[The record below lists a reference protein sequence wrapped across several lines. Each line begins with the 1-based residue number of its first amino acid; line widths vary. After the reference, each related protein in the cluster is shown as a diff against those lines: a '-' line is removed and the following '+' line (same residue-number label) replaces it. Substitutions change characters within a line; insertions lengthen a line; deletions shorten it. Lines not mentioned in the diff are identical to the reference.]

1 MKYAANYVKS
11 AAAILSS
18 FKNESPFS
26 IYLKAY
32 FAANKKFG
40 SKDRKFIGQLCYQYF
55 RTGKSLANLPLEEA
69 IPVAIFLCNE
79 QPNDWDILFSE
90 EWMEAWSPELTE
102 RVSFVQQKVPSFA
115 ISMIF
120 PFEDCVGKSIEFSSF
135 NESHLIQPYLFV
147 RVRPGRLQNVL
158 KALDKANIAYTAI
171 SETCLALANGTK
183 LEGIG
188 EVDKDFVVQDFSSQQ
203 TAVLMEPAKKLRKGK
218 DASIDIWDC
227 CAASGGKS
235 ILARDVLGN
244 INLTV
249 SDLRKTII
257 QNLIS
262 RFQRAGIRQFDSVI
276 VNLSEPLQSPE
287 LQHKTFDL
295 IICDAPCSGSGTW
308 GRTPEQLSFFK
319 TENIQEFQQT
329 QQAIVK
335 SVFTK
340 LRPGGYFLYITC
352 SVFEA
357 ENEAMVNYILQTIPS
372 TELMNQQL
380 IAGFRHRADSM
391 FAALIRK
398 QD

>member
-55 RTGKSLANLPLEEA
+55 RTGKSLADLPTEEA
-69 IPVAIFLCNE
+69 IRVAVFLCNE
-79 QPNDWDILFSE
+79 QPNDWGGLFSE
-90 EWMEAWSPELTE
+90 AWIEAWSPALSERIAIVQKEIPDFKSEL
-102 RVSFVQQKVPSFA
+102 
-115 ISMIF
+115 IF
-120 PFEDCVGKSIEFSSF
+120 PFEKWISKSIDFKLF
-135 NESHLIQPYLFV
+135 NESHLIQPYLFI
-147 RVRPGRLQNVL
+147 RIRPGRLQNVL
-158 KALDKANIAYTAI
+158 KALDKANIAYRSI
-171 SETCLALANGTK
+171 SDNCLALANGTK

-188 EVDKDFVVQDFSSQQ
+188 EVDKDFVVQDYSSQQ

-218 DASIDIWDC
+218 DASIDIWDS

-249 SDLRKTII
+249 SDVRKTII

-276 VNLSEPLQSPE
+276 VNLSEPVQSPE

-308 GRTPEQLSFFK
+308 GRTPEQLSFFN
-319 TENIQEFQQT
+319 TEHIQEYQKT
-329 QQAIVK
+329 QESIVT
-335 SVFTK
+335 SVFPK

-357 ENEAMVNYILQTIPS
+357 ENEGIMQYISQSILTA
-372 TELMNQQL
+372 ELISQQL
-380 IAGFRHRADSM
+380 IAGFEKRADFM
-391 FAALIRK
+391 FAALFRK

>member
-40 SKDRKFIGQLCYQYF
+40 SKDRKYIGQLCYQYF
-55 RTGKSLANLPLEEA
+55 RTGKSLTDLPTEEA
-69 IPVAIFLCNE
+69 IRVSVFLCNE
-79 QPNDWDILFSE
+79 QPNDWGVLFSE
-90 EWMEAWSPELTE
+90 AWIEAWSPVLSERIAIVQKEIPAFKSEL
-102 RVSFVQQKVPSFA
+102 
-115 ISMIF
+115 IF
-120 PFEDCVGKSIEFSSF
+120 PFEKWISKAIDFKLF
-135 NESHLIQPYLFV
+135 NESHLIQPYLFI
-147 RVRPGRLQNVL
+147 RIRPGRLQNVL
-158 KALDKANIAYTAI
+158 KALDKANIAYSSI
-171 SETCLALANGTK
+171 SEHCLALANGTK

-188 EVDKDFVVQDFSSQQ
+188 EVDKDFVVQDYSSQQ
-203 TAVLMEPAKKLRKGK
+203 TADLMEPVKKLRKGK

-262 RFQRAGIRQFDSVI
+262 RFQRAGIRQFDAVI

-287 LQHKTFDL
+287 LQQKTFDL

-319 TENIQEFQQT
+319 VESIREYQQT
-329 QQAIVK
+329 QQSIVK
-335 SVFTK
+335 SVFPK

-357 ENEAMVNYILQTIPS
+357 ENEGMVQYISQSISDVALIS
-372 TELMNQQL
+372 HQL
-380 IAGFRHRADSM
+380 IAGFEKRADSM
-391 FAALIRK
+391 FAALFRK

>member
-11 AAAILSS
+11 AAAILSA

-26 IYLKAY
+26 IFLKAY

-55 RTGKSLANLPLEEA
+55 RTGKSLADLPVEEA
-69 IPVAIFLCNE
+69 IPVSIFLCNE
-79 QPNDWDILFSE
+79 QPGDWGILFNE
-90 EWMEAWSPELTE
+90 EWIQAWSPELAD
-102 RVSFVQQKVPSFA
+102 RIAFVQKEIAAFKVEL
-115 ISMIF
+115 IF
-120 PFEDCVGKSIEFSSF
+120 PFEKWITKSIEFRSF
-135 NESHLIQPYLFV
+135 NEAHLIQPYLFL
-147 RVRPGRLQNVL
+147 RIRPGRLQNVL
-158 KALDKANIAYTAI
+158 KALDKANIAYSSI
-171 SETCLALANGTK
+171 SENCLALANGTK

-188 EVDKDFVVQDFSSQQ
+188 EIDKDFVVQDYSSQQ
-203 TAVLMEPAKKLRKGK
+203 TADLMEPAKKLRKGK

-249 SDLRKTII
+249 SDLRKSIL

-276 VNLSEPLQSPE
+276 VNLSEPLHSPG

-319 TENIQEFQQT
+319 VESIPEYHET
-329 QQAIVK
+329 QKAIVNT
-335 SVFTK
+335 VFPK

-357 ENEAMVNYILQTIPS
+357 ENEGIVQHILQSNTN
-372 TELMNQQL
+372 TELISQQF
-380 IAGFRHRADSM
+380 ISGFEKRADSM
-391 FAALIRK
+391 FAALFRK

>member
-55 RTGKSLANLPLEEA
+55 RTGKSLTDLPTEEA
-69 IPVAIFLCNE
+69 IRVACFLCNE
-79 QPNDWDILFSE
+79 QPSDWGALFSE
-90 EWMEAWSPELTE
+90 VWIEAWSPALSE
-102 RVSFVQQKVPSFA
+102 RIAFIQKEIPAFKVE
-115 ISMIF
+115 MIF
-120 PFEDCVGKSIEFSSF
+120 PFEKWISKSIDFSLF
-135 NESHLIQPYLFV
+135 NESHLIQPYLFL
-147 RVRPGRLQNVL
+147 RIRPGRQQNVL
-158 KALDKANIAYTAI
+158 KALDKANVAYTTI
-171 SETCLALANGTK
+171 SENCLALANGTK
-183 LEGIG
+183 LEGIS
-188 EVDKDFVVQDFSSQQ
+188 EIDKDFVVQDYSSQQ
-203 TAVLMEPAKKLRKGK
+203 TAELMEPAKKLRKGK
-218 DASIDIWDC
+218 DASIDVWDS

-244 INLTV
+244 MNLTV
-249 SDLRKTII
+249 SDVRKTII

-276 VNLSEPLQSPE
+276 VNLSEPLYSPE

-319 TENIQEFQQT
+319 VESIPAYHQT
-329 QQAIVK
+329 QKAIVNT
-335 SVFTK
+335 VFPK

-357 ENEAMVNYILQTIPS
+357 ENEGIVQHILQSNTK
-372 TELMNQQL
+372 TELISQQF
-380 IAGFRHRADSM
+380 IPGFEKRADSM
-391 FAALIRK
+391 FAALFRK

>member
-11 AAAILSS
+11 AAIILSS

-26 IYLKAY
+26 IYLKAF

-55 RTGKSLANLPLEEA
+55 RTGKSLADLSLEEA
-69 IPVAIFLCNE
+69 IPVAVFLCND
-79 QPNDWDILFSE
+79 QPYHWEILFNDK
-90 EWMEAWSPELTE
+90 WINAWSPELHE
-102 RVSFVQQKVPSFA
+102 RIAFVQQEIIGFQHSL
-115 ISMIF
+115 IF
-120 PFEDCVGKSIEFSSF
+120 PFIDWVGKSVEKNPFI
-135 NESHLIQPYLFV
+135 ESHLVQPYLFV
-147 RVRPGRLQNVL
+147 RIRPGRVQNVI
-158 KALDKANIAYTAI
+158 KALEKADIAFTAI
-171 SETCLALANGTK
+171 NDHCLALANGTK

-188 EVDKDFVVQDFSSQQ
+188 ELDKDYVVQDYSSQRI
-203 TAVLMEPAKKLRKGK
+203 AEFMEPAKSMRKGK

-244 INLTV
+244 VQLTV
-249 SDLRKTII
+249 SDVRKSII
-257 QNLIS
+257 QNLNN
-262 RFQRAGIRQFDSVI
+262 RFQRAGIRQFDSVL
-276 VNLSEPLQSPE
+276 VDLSEPLPAQV
-287 LQHKTFDL
+287 LQHKSFDL

-319 TENIQEFQQT
+319 PETILAYQQK

-335 SVFTK
+335 SVLPK

-357 ENEAMVNYILQTIPS
+357 ENEAVAEYVLQHFSDIA
-372 TELMNQQL
+372 LLNQKL
-380 IAGFRHRADSM
+380 FAGYAHRSDSM
-391 FAALIRK
+391 FASLFKKR
-398 QD
+398 D

>member
-40 SKDRKFIGQLCYQYF
+40 SKDRKYIGQLCYQYF
-55 RTGKSLANLPLEEA
+55 RTGRSLADLPTEEA
-69 IPVAIFLCNE
+69 IRLAIFLCND
-79 QPNDWDILFSE
+79 QPNDWNILFSE
-90 EWMEAWSPELTE
+90 EWMQAWSPELND
-102 RVSFVQQKVPSFA
+102 RIAFVQKE
-115 ISMIF
+115 ISLFKLELVF
-120 PFEDCVGKSIEFSSF
+120 PFENWVSQSIEFSSF
-135 NESHLIQPYLFV
+135 NESHLIQPYLFL
-147 RVRPGRLQNVL
+147 RIRPGRLQNVL
-158 KALDKANIAYTAI
+158 KALDKAKIAYSSI
-171 SETCLALANGTK
+171 SDNCLALANGTK

-188 EVDKDFVVQDFSSQQ
+188 EVDKDFVVQDYSSQL

-218 DASIDIWDC
+218 DSSIDIWDC

-235 ILARDVLGN
+235 ILARDILGN

-257 QNLIS
+257 QNLIT
-262 RFQRAGIRQFDSVI
+262 RFQRAGIRQFDAVI
-276 VNLSEPLQSPE
+276 VNLSEPLQSME
-287 LQHKTFDL
+287 LQQKTFDL

-319 TENIQEFQQT
+319 VESIREYQQT
-329 QQAIVK
+329 QRSIVK
-335 SVFTK
+335 SVFPK

-357 ENEAMVNYILQTIPS
+357 ENEDMVQYISQS
-372 TELMNQQL
+372 FSDAELMNYQL
-380 IAGFRHRADSM
+380 IAGFEKRADSM
-391 FAALIRK
+391 FAALFRK

>member
-55 RTGKSLANLPLEEA
+55 RTGKSLTDLPTEEA
-69 IPVAIFLCNE
+69 IRVACFLCNE
-79 QPNDWDILFSE
+79 QPSDWGALFSE
-90 EWMEAWSPELTE
+90 VWIEAWSPALSE
-102 RVSFVQQKVPSFA
+102 RIAFIQKEIPAFKVE
-115 ISMIF
+115 MIF
-120 PFEDCVGKSIEFSSF
+120 PFEKWISKSIDFSLF
-135 NESHLIQPYLFV
+135 NESHLIQPYLFL
-147 RVRPGRLQNVL
+147 RIRPGRQQNVL
-158 KALDKANIAYTAI
+158 KALDKANVAYTTI
-171 SETCLALANGTK
+171 SENCLALANGTK

-188 EVDKDFVVQDFSSQQ
+188 EIDKDFVVQDYSSQQ
-203 TAVLMEPAKKLRKGK
+203 TAELMEPAKKLRKGK
-218 DASIDIWDC
+218 DASIDVWDS

-244 INLTV
+244 MNLTV
-249 SDLRKTII
+249 SDVRKTII

-276 VNLSEPLQSPE
+276 VNLSEPLQSSE

-295 IICDAPCSGSGTW
+295 IICDAPCTGSGTW
-308 GRTPEQLSFFK
+308 GRTPEQLLFFK
-319 TENIQEFQQT
+319 TESIQDYQQT

-335 SVFTK
+335 SVFPK
-340 LRPGGYFLYITC
+340 LRPGAFFLYITC

-357 ENEAMVNYILQTIPS
+357 ENEAMVNYISQTFPNV
-372 TELMNQQL
+372 ELLSQQL
-380 IAGFRHRADSM
+380 IAGFGKRADSM
-391 FAALIRK
+391 FAALFRMP
-398 QD
+398 D

>member
-40 SKDRKFIGQLCYQYF
+40 SKDRKYIGQLCYQYF
-55 RTGKSLANLPLEEA
+55 RTGRSLADLPTEEA
-69 IPVAIFLCNE
+69 IPVAIFLCND

-90 EWMEAWSPELTE
+90 EWIQAWSPELND
-102 RVSFVQQKVPSFA
+102 RIAFVQKV
-115 ISMIF
+115 ISLFKVELVF
-120 PFEDCVGKSIEFSSF
+120 PFKNWVSQSIEFSSF
-135 NESHLIQPYLFV
+135 NESHLIQPYLFL
-147 RVRPGRLQNVL
+147 RIRPGRLQNVL
-158 KALDKANIAYTAI
+158 KALDKANIAYRLI
-171 SETCLALANGTK
+171 DEHCLALANGTK
-183 LEGIG
+183 LDGIG
-188 EVDKDFVVQDFSSQQ
+188 EVDKDFVVQDHSSQQ
-203 TAVLMEPAKKLRKGK
+203 TADLMEPAKKLRKGK

-257 QNLIS
+257 QNLIT
-262 RFQRAGIRQFDSVI
+262 RFQRAGIRQFDAVI
-276 VNLSEPLQSPE
+276 VNLSEPLRSPE
-287 LQHKTFDL
+287 LQQKTFDL

-319 TENIQEFQQT
+319 AESILEYQQIQQS
-329 QQAIVK
+329 IVK
-335 SVFTK
+335 SVFPK

-357 ENEAMVNYILQTIPS
+357 ENEDMVLYIS
-372 TELMNQQL
+372 KSFSDAELMNQQL
-380 IAGFRHRADSM
+380 IAGFEKRADSM
-391 FAALIRK
+391 FAALFRK

>member
-1 MKYAANYVKS
+1 VKYAANYVKS

-55 RTGKSLANLPLEEA
+55 RTGKALKNLPVEEA
-69 IPVAIFLCNE
+69 IPIAVFLCNE
-79 QPNDWDILFSE
+79 QPNDWDTLFSE
-90 EWMEAWSPELTE
+90 DWMGAWSPELSD
-102 RVSFVQQKVPSFA
+102 RIKFVQQKVPAFE
-115 ISMIF
+115 ISLVF
-120 PFEDCVGKSIEFSSF
+120 PFKNRISQSIDF
-135 NESHLIQPYLFV
+135 NGFNNAHLIQPFLFI
-147 RVRPGRLQNVL
+147 RIRPGRLQNVL
-158 KALDKANIAYTAI
+158 KALDKANIAYAVV
-171 SETCLALANGTK
+171 SENCLALANGTK
-183 LEGIG
+183 LDGIG
-188 EVDKDFVVQDFSSQQ
+188 EMDRDFVVQDYSSQQ
-203 TAVLMEPAKKLRKGK
+203 TAALMEPAKKLRKGK

-249 SDLRKTII
+249 SDVRKTII

-262 RFQRAGIRQFDSVI
+262 RFQRAGIRQFDSVV

-319 TENIQEFQQT
+319 PETIQEYQHMQQG
-329 QQAIVK
+329 IVK
-335 SVFTK
+335 SVFPK

-352 SVFEA
+352 SVFDA
-357 ENEAMVNYILQTIPS
+357 ENEGMVKYILQSNT
-372 TELMNQQL
+372 TAEVLNQQL
-380 IAGFRHRADSM
+380 IAGYMQRADSM
-391 FAALIRK
+391 FAALFRK
-398 QD
+398 LD